1 MFVVHLVWGLF
12 VGLFVDTLLSE
23 KERLRAILT
32 GSPLP
37 QRDRK

>member
-1 MFVVHLVWGLF
+1 VHLVWGLF
-12 VGLFVDTLLSE
+12 VGLFVDALLSE
-23 KERLRAILT
+23 KKSVFGAILT